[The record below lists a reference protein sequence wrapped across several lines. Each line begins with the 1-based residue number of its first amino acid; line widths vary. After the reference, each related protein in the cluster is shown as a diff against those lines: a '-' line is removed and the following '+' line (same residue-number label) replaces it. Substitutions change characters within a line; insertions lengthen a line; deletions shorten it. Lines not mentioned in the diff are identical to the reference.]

1 VMGRENKLAL
11 LEYFLFKAALGLL
24 LNPSFDKKPFPMPNL
39 NQEAIFNALR
49 SVNDP
54 DLKKDLVSLQMIR
67 NLEIQEDGAV
77 SFTVMLTTPACPLK
91 AKIEEDCR
99 VAVKSVPGVT
109 KVNVKMDAEVR
120 GKRMGVSSGGAQG
133 QLAIKGVSHIIAVSS
148 GKGGVGKSTV
158 AVNLATALA
167 MEGAKVG
174 LMDADVYGPN
184 IPTMMGVTSQ
194 PKIQRKD
201 PNQPNSEEI
210 FIPPVS
216 HQVKVM
222 SMGFLI
228 QGDQPLVWRGPM
240 LHSVVHQFCHKVHW
254 GELDYLVVDMPPGTG
269 DVQLSLAQLV
279 PVTGVVLVTTPQEVS
294 MQDVRKAF
302 HMFEK
307 VRIPIMG
314 VVENMSYFK
323 CDHCDTRH
331 FLFGE
336 NGGTV
341 LAKKFETELLS
352 QIPIVQDVREAGD
365 EGRPI
370 VIRKPESPVALAF
383 RDLARKVAQQVSIL
397 SNQGIDPSQI
407 VQIGKFN

>member
-1 VMGRENKLAL
+1 MIH
-11 LEYFLFKAALGLL
+11 
-24 LNPSFDKKPFPMPNL
+24 PT
-39 NQEAIFNALR
+39 QEAVLKALR
-49 SVNDP
+49 TVYDP
-54 DLKKDLVSLQMIR
+54 DLKQDLVTLNMIR
-67 NLEIQEDGAV
+67 DLTVQDSGKV
-77 SFTVMLTTPACPLK
+77 SFRVVLTTPACPLK
-91 AKIEEDCR
+91 AKIENDCR
-99 VAVKSVPGVT
+99 TAVMSVAGVET
-109 KVNVKMDAEVR
+109 IEIKMDAEVR
-120 GKRMGVSSGGAQG
+120 AKRTGATQG
-133 QLAIKGVSHIIAVSS
+133 TNSTHIEGVSHIIAVSS

-167 MEGAKVG
+167 MEGARVG

-184 IPTMMGVTSQ
+184 VPTMMGVTDQ
-194 PKIQRKD
+194 PKLFND
-201 PNQPNSEEI
+201 PRRGEM

-240 LHSVVHQFCHKVHW
+240 LHSVVNQFCYKVDW
-254 GELDYLVVDMPPGTG
+254 GTLDYLVVDMPPGTG

-279 PVTGVVLVTTPQEVS
+279 PVTGAVLVSTPQEVS

-307 VRIPIMG
+307 VRIPVMG

-323 CDHCDTRH
+323 CDKCDERH
-331 FLFGE
+331 ALFGE
-336 NGGTV
+336 DGGKA
-341 LAKKFETELLS
+341 LAKKFNTELLA
-352 QIPIVQDVREAGD
+352 QIPIVKKVREGGD

-370 VIRKPESPVALAF
+370 VIRDPQSEVALAF
-383 RDLARKVAQQVSIL
+383 RDLARKVAQQTSIL
-397 SNQGIDPSQI
+397 ANQQIDPSQI